1 MSFRLTSLAGV
12 FSVMLLLQTI
22 AGAQSA
28 ITGQSAILDQSRII
42 EKIFN
47 SNKAGRPVLNPEERT
62 SEKAEASIS
71 PVNRAKSVPVVVPN
85 VASKNPTL
93 EFKLV
98 PMGSSLS
105 GIFASPAWSLS
116 ETRSFDA
123 TAYSLKGVTRSGVYV
138 RRGFIA
144 ADPRVLPLGSVVQV
158 TAGKYTGIYTVE
170 DTGGKIKGH
179 IIDVWVPSR
188 REALQFGRQKVK
200 VEVIKMGLTRLRK

>member
-22 AGAQSA
+22 VGAQSA
-28 ITGQSAILDQSRII
+28 IPDQSAVQ

-47 SNKAGRPVLNPEERT
+47 SNKAGRLVLNPGERT
-62 SEKAEASIS
+62 SEKTDSSAL
-71 PVNRAKSVPVVVPN
+71 PVNGAKSAPVVVPN

-98 PMGSSLS
+98 PMESSLS
-105 GIFASPAWSLS
+105 GIFSSPAWSLS

-144 ADPRVLPLGSVVQV
+144 ADPSVLPLGSVVQV
-158 TAGKYTGIYTVE
+158 TAGKYTGVYTVE

>member
-22 AGAQSA
+22 AGAQIA
-28 ITGQSAILDQSRII
+28 ITGQSAILDQSKII

-62 SEKAEASIS
+62 SEKAEAPIS
-71 PVNRAKSVPVVVPN
+71 PVNGAKSVPVVVPN

-98 PMGSSLS
+98 PMESSLS

-144 ADPRVLPLGSVVQV
+144 ADPSVLPLGSVVQV
-158 TAGKYTGIYTVE
+158 TAGKYTGVYTVE

>member
-28 ITGQSAILDQSRII
+28 IPDQSAVQ

-47 SNKAGRPVLNPEERT
+47 SNKAGRLVLNPGERT
-62 SEKAEASIS
+62 SEKTDSS
-71 PVNRAKSVPVVVPN
+71 VLPVNGAKSAPVVVPN

-98 PMGSSLS
+98 PMESSLS
-105 GIFASPAWSLS
+105 GIFSSPAWSLS

-144 ADPRVLPLGSVVQV
+144 ADPSVLPLGSVVQV
-158 TAGKYTGIYTVE
+158 TAGKYTGVYTVE